1 MFPHSNRSIKRIAF
15 LQEYANKPWMLKELI
30 PEVASKGYAAVAF
43 SCGIGKEDFIS
54 ELAKIAG
61 QHNLEVMAFTG
72 YMKYQQAYL
81 CDHPQQRVVF
91 SDDEGKDQDNVEI
104 NWGCPWNPEF
114 KKRYFDFLT
123 ILGNIPN
130 MSEVWI
136 NDEAYLGSDANK
148 IGCYCSVCQT
158 AWNDEFGREM
168 PQPPFS
174 TPEQKQRL
182 THWRFNRWNAV
193 HAEMKQVLQADHPVR
208 AIFLTS
214 PGALI
219 TMNPWV
225 SAIDFA
231 SMVRGIDGV
240 MTDPY
245 YTFHVEI
252 ARNFRPMEAY
262 LSECCRMLNGICEPD
277 KLAEICAQGFSHTTF
292 TRPLDERDGLWSAI
306 VPMALGIDGITSY
319 TYQLQKISE
328 VQSTYEKSFQLDK
341 YFEQTKP
348 YFSVGI
354 LNSLETQCYDQ
365 GQGIGNQSWM
375 VSKALTISEL
385 LRNSGISYGYVY
397 SREENEFTPEDLP
410 ILLLPNVSC
419 LSGIQR
425 SKLRKYV
432 ADGGVL
438 IAFGQTATFNETGQ
452 RCDDGFLEELFGIKN
467 INACGQN
474 IEFEKNSGHFAFAE
488 LPWPDETTKDYMDGA
503 YRPRLGLHSALR
515 IDVSA
520 SSEVIAHFKEDQ
532 IAGEQPAITINSI
545 DRKSVV

>member
-1 MFPHSNRSIKRIAF
+1 MVYAKKFSAKILSDLSRNFKMFPHSNRSIKRIAF

-306 VPMALGIDGITSY
+306 VPMALGIDGI
-319 TYQLQKISE
+319 
-328 VQSTYEKSFQLDK
+328 
-341 YFEQTKP
+341 
-348 YFSVGI
+348 
-354 LNSLETQCYDQ
+354 
-365 GQGIGNQSWM
+365 
-375 VSKALTISEL
+375 
-385 LRNSGISYGYVY
+385 
-397 SREENEFTPEDLP
+397 
-410 ILLLPNVSC
+410 
-419 LSGIQR
+419 
-425 SKLRKYV
+425 
-432 ADGGVL
+432 
-438 IAFGQTATFNETGQ
+438 
-452 RCDDGFLEELFGIKN
+452 
-467 INACGQN
+467 
-474 IEFEKNSGHFAFAE
+474 
-488 LPWPDETTKDYMDGA
+488 
-503 YRPRLGLHSALR
+503 
-515 IDVSA
+515 
-520 SSEVIAHFKEDQ
+520 
-532 IAGEQPAITINSI
+532 